1 MTGEKCFERIVE
13 VHCHDDYWDAVD
25 RARVLLSK
33 TDLTRIAEMAETIR
47 AKDFSVIRVWYY
59 GIEYGSVDEESGSF
73 VATNDKPGESIS
85 GFGFRTECDEMEVS
99 KCGDIVEVRWLAYLK
114 HTNVRLETEG
124 LDVADLLKAA

>member
-1 MTGEKCFERIVE
+1 MTGEKCCERIVE
-13 VHCHDDYWDAVD
+13 VHCRDDYWETVD
-25 RARVLLSK
+25 SARVLLSK
-33 TDLTRIAEMAETIR
+33 TDLERIAEMAETIQ

-59 GIEYGSVDEESGSF
+59 GIEYGSVDEESGAF
-73 VATNDKPGESIS
+73 VGTNDKPGESTS

-124 LDVADLLKAA
+124 VDVADLLKAA